1 MKCHPSD
8 EESIGTLWWVQR
20 GNQDNQDNMWTAY
33 IYIYCITC
41 SGLLTGWINVSSQ
54 MLFPVVIKWVE
65 LEDNLTDCYFC
76 KTNILHTNKKF
87 RYMLHCLNLPSIIR
101 LLLHSEYVKVPR
113 PSETCSADDTNES
126 YIKCN
131 DTAKHSLL
139 TENQHVNP
147 LSQPSCLSAGLG
159 SYP

>member
-1 MKCHPSD
+1 VVVAKEGIRTTC
-8 EESIGTLWWVQR
+8 GQL
-20 GNQDNQDNMWTAY
+20 
-33 IYIYCITC
+33 IYYCITC

-76 KTNILHTNKKF
+76 KTNILHTTKKF
-87 RYMLHCLNLPSIIR
+87 RYMLHCLNLPSTIR

-131 DTAKHSLL
+131 DTAKQFTHRKS
-139 TENQHVNP
+139 T
-147 LSQPSCLSAGLG
+147 C
-159 SYP
+159 